1 MKTVKAY
8 LILATCAAA
17 LAVATSASA
26 GGVTSPVSVIDS
38 IDWSQLGTEGT
49 FGSSPTPVTTKLGNV
64 VTVSDTAGA
73 QLLRVDQ
80 SSFWSGN
87 FAPGT
92 ALLYT
97 APFLIPGA
105 SDITLTFA
113 TPVSGAG
120 AQIQANQPGPFTAQ
134 ITVNG
139 TQTFTET
146 GVSNGNVD
154 GSAIFIG
161 WLGGPIKTLEFT
173 ITSPKDSIGDFAIG
187 KVEVSPGPVPGA
199 GLAGLAALAVA
210 GLYARARRA

>member
-1 MKTVKAY
+1 MKTVKTY
-8 LILATCAAA
+8 LILTTSAAA
-17 LAVATSASA
+17 LAVATPASA

-49 FGSSPTPVTTKLGNV
+49 IVNAPATVTTALGNV

-73 QLLRVDQ
+73 PLLRYDQ
-80 SSFWSGN
+80 SSAWSGN

-97 APFLIPGA
+97 APFLGT

-113 TPVSGAG
+113 TPVLGAG
-120 AQIQANQPGPFTAQ
+120 AQIQANYNGPFTAQ

-139 TQTFTET
+139 TQTFTES
-146 GVSNGNVD
+146 GVSNANAD

-161 WLGGPIKTLEFT
+161 WLG
-173 ITSPKDSIGDFAIG
+173 
-187 KVEVSPGPVPGA
+187 
-199 GLAGLAALAVA
+199 
-210 GLYARARRA
+210 ARSRRSSSR